1 MDAQSKGQK
10 GERSIKPLTAEE
22 LEQQKKKADVSV
34 SSQRLEKESSMTLG
48 PESSSACVQE
58 IMEAKTLELAA
69 KYGDMSKDDLWAHYS
84 RELLVAC
91 ARTQGTTGEHE
102 NVIFTSLTMVLD
114 LEMETG
120 EVKVASPDENPSKG
134 RVL

>member
-1 MDAQSKGQK
+1 
-10 GERSIKPLTAEE
+10 
-22 LEQQKKKADVSV
+22 
-34 SSQRLEKESSMTLG
+34 MTLG
-48 PESSSACVQE
+48 PEISSECFQE
-58 IMEAKTLELAA
+58 IMKATRLKLVA
-69 KYGDMSKDDLWAHYS
+69 KYGDLSENDLWAHYS

-102 NVIFTSLTMVLD
+102 DVIFTSLTMVLD

-120 EVKVASPDENPSKG
+120 NMKVASPDENPSKG